1 MYMRQEKLKLLAATG
16 TAKHRNAQ
24 VSTGWHSQCGQQGKV
39 CYTAT
44 RLFREGTSPRRA
56 EKREKSGATIA
67 LPPLYTENHQFSKTM
82 SARFSSHIGFGNFIV
97 FIVVIVVCQFLFNG
111 RMSSLGLLR

>member
-1 MYMRQEKLKLLAATG
+1 VVYMRQEKLKLLAATG

-24 VSTGWHSQCGQQGKV
+24 VSTGRHSQRGQQGKV

-56 EKREKSGATIA
+56 EKREKSRATVTA
-67 LPPLYTENHQFSKTM
+67 GCLSGLSGLDFL
-82 SARFSSHIGFGNFIV
+82 IV
-97 FIVVIVVCQFLFNG
+97 
-111 RMSSLGLLR
+111 